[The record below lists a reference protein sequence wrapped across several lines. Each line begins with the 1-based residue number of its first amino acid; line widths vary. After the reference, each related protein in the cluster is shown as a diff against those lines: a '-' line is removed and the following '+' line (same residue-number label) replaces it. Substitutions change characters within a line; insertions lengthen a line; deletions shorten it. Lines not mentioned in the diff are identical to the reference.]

1 MILFCKIADHLRYL
15 RIIDMINMGEKMM
28 RNMEVKTTQ
37 EKARKPVIMAD
48 IIGSGKLVLK
58 PRVGQMPF
66 IIRHGKFTFWRC
78 MG

>member
-1 MILFCKIADHLRYL
+1 MILFRKIAHDLRHF
-15 RIIDMINMGEKMM
+15 RIIDMINIGKKVM

-37 EKARKPVIMAD
+37 EKARKPVIMID

-58 PRVGQMPF
+58 PGVGQMPF
-66 IIRHGKFTFWRC
+66 IIRQGKFTFGRC